1 MDARSFYGRKRKNVT
16 VRMAG
21 GDEGESDEEVMEDS
35 DSEYTPET
43 ELIGNQSALTTI
55 LFSSKNGEDAG
66 YLDAKVLLIFSARS
80 VTPTCALTN
89 PKTVF

>member
-1 MDARSFYGRKRKNVT
+1 
-16 VRMAG
+16 MAG

-55 LFSSKNGEDAG
+55 LFTWKNEEDAG
-66 YLDAKVLLIFSARS
+66 YLDAKVLLIFFCLKCNTYLCIDKSKN
-80 VTPTCALTN
+80 CFL
-89 PKTVF
+89 KFHKE